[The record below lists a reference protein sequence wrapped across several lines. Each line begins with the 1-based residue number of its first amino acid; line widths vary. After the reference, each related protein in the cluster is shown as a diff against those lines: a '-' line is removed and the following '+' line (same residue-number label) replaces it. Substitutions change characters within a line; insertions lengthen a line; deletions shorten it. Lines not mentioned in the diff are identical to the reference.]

1 MAIFYLSILRKNGEG
16 NIKKAGKINVLN
28 DNSAL
33 FWAYLRSDFVCT
45 FMSSLRMLLFKA
57 TCTFIF
63 PVFNLIFY
71 CFIFALI
78 SFIENLVYF

>member
-1 MAIFYLSILRKNGEG
+1 MCSMMIQLCCEHNREVILFM
-16 NIKKAGKINVLN
+16 
-28 DNSAL
+28 L
-33 FWAYLRSDFVCT
+33 FGLL
-45 FMSSLRMLLFKA
+45 LRMFLFKA
-57 TCTFIF
+57 TCTFIS